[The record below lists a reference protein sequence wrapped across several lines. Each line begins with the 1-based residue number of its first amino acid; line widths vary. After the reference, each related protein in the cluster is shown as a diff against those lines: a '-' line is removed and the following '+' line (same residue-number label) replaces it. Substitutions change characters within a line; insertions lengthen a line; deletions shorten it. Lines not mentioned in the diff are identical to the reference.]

1 MTLRLPLTSR
11 RHATLISVYVPTM
24 SNQDN
29 IKENLYS
36 DLNSAIIKTPK
47 TDKLIM
53 LGDFN
58 ARVGSGWKTWSNIL
72 GRHGIGHFNSNGAL
86 LLEMGTAHKL
96 TITNT
101 LFQLPHRKK
110 TSWMHPR
117 FKHWH
122 QIDFII
128 VKQSDRQDDR
138 NDSKGLHTVH

>member
-1 MTLRLPLTSR
+1 
-11 RHATLISVYVPTM
+11 M

-47 TDKLIM
+47 TDKLII

-58 ARVGSGWKTWSNIL
+58 ARVGSDWKTCCNVL
-72 GRHGIGHFNSNGAL
+72 GRHGIGHCNSNGAL
-86 LLEMGTAHKL
+86 LLELCTAHKL

-110 TSWMHPR
+110 DIMDASQVLALASNRLRP
-117 FKHWH
+117 
-122 QIDFII
+122 
-128 VKQSDRQDDR
+128 
-138 NDSKGLHTVH
+138 